1 MTKGELRESPGYGDF
16 IQRLSRGWSDAQVAR
31 HRNSTGKILQRSIKG
46 LDSLSPGETVHK
58 QIVVGQVQSGKTS
71 SFESVIRLARDNGFP
86 VAYLLAGNTKI
97 LLMQSA
103 TRFANDYLVR
113 DVANRDSA
121 WQIFTLPEVSG
132 FQSKPADI
140 ENRLRIGLQRWYENP
155 DSPYSEA
162 FLIASLKTA
171 ARLRRVTQL
180 LGEIHSSFPDLRLL
194 VIDDESDQASP
205 DGNTSNPNKAPTTTH
220 ERIADLQSIGMPVAY
235 IMYTATPA
243 ANLLG
248 TFESAVS
255 PDALTVLEPG
265 AGYVGPKELFI
276 DSAQFRRTIPKVD
289 VPQKTGRPPQSLLD
303 AINHFLI
310 LLCVLRSGEASPRL
324 APLSMLIHPHQQTL
338 WHARYANWA
347 AEVLV
352 GHGYGFE
359 DQKRRVQHFEENFA
373 YPLERIVEDAGLP
386 ESLRARAPE
395 YWIEALQNY
404 LPLIQTVT
412 LNSKKRSDPLHENV
426 IDLPT
431 IEDWNSRVG
440 WILVGGD
447 KLSRGFTVE
456 NLAVTYLARQHAKT
470 ADTNQQRGRFF
481 GYRATY
487 SKYLRAWMN
496 EETFAEYRE
505 DAIHNTRLF
514 RELQRIDSENLP
526 VAKWKRVFTT
536 SVGVLPTRKGVINSQ
551 EFEVQRLRTWFRQT
565 SLFPQGQDFDT
576 LEQELLQMG
585 RTYGQQPFGGDSR
598 GRPDARK
605 HQFFIAPLDRV
616 REVIE
621 RIGLSDDNR
630 NALDAR
636 IAAIGHDDAKNLEV
650 GVLLMDALGKRE
662 RADDSPL
669 FTESDGTEDSIM
681 YKDTMHTFQFHHVV
695 RKAGGSRHICVAHR
709 MPGESEMTV
718 TTQIRNP
725 NWQSIN

>member
-1 MTKGELRESPGYGDF
+1 MTTGELRESSGYDAF

-31 HRNSTGKILQRSIKG
+31 HRDSTAKILQRSIKG
-46 LDSLSPGETVHK
+46 LDSLPPGETVHK
-58 QIVVGQVQSGKTS
+58 HIVVGQVQSGKTS

-86 VAYLLAGNTKI
+86 VAYLLGGNTEI
-97 LLMQSA
+97 LLMQSV
-103 TRFANDYLVR
+103 TRFSNDYLVH

-121 WQIFTLPEVSG
+121 WQIFSLPKVSG
-132 FQSKPADI
+132 FDVKPADI
-140 ENRLRIGLQRWYENP
+140 ENRLRIGLQRWYENS

-171 ARLRRVTQL
+171 ARLRKVTQL
-180 LGEIHSSFPDLRLL
+180 LGEVHSSFPDLRLL
-194 VIDDESDQASP
+194 VVDDESDQASP
-205 DGNTSNPNKAPTTTH
+205 DGNTSNPNKTPTTTH
-220 ERIADLQSIGMPVAY
+220 ERITDLQSIGMPVAY

-265 AGYVGPKELFI
+265 AGYVGSKELFI

-289 VPQKTGRPPQSLLD
+289 VPQRTGRPPQSLLD

-338 WHARYANWA
+338 WHARYANWT
-347 AEVLV
+347 AEALV
-352 GHGYGFE
+352 GHRYGFE
-359 DQKRRVQHFEENFA
+359 DHKRRVQHFEDNFA
-373 YPLERIVEDAGLP
+373 YPLERICEDAGFP
-386 ESLRARAPE
+386 ESLRVKAPE
-395 YWIEALQNY
+395 FWIEALQNY

-412 LNSKKRSDPLHENV
+412 LNSKKRSDPLHEDV

-431 IEDWNSRVG
+431 IADWNSKVG

-456 NLAVTYLARQHAKT
+456 NLAVTYLARKSAKT

-481 GYRATY
+481 GYRGKY
-487 SKYLRAWMN
+487 LKYLRAWMH

-526 VAKWKRVFTT
+526 VAEWKRVFTT
-536 SVGVLPTRKGVINSQ
+536 AVGVLPTRRGVISQ
-551 EFEVQRLRTWFRQT
+551 EFEVQKLRTWFRQT
-565 SLFPQGQDFDT
+565 SLFAQRQDFDT
-576 LEQELLQMG
+576 LEQVLLQMG
-585 RTYGQQPFGGDSR
+585 RTYGQQPFEGDGR
-598 GRPDARK
+598 GRPATSK

-616 REVIE
+616 RVIVE
-621 RIGLSDDNR
+621 RIGLSDDNQ
-630 NALDAR
+630 NAIDAR
-636 IAAIGHDDAKNLEV
+636 IAAIGRDEAKNLEV
-650 GVLLMDALGKRE
+650 GVLLMDALGERE

-681 YKDTMHTFQFHHVV
+681 YRDNMHTFQFHHVV
-695 RKAGGSRHICVAHR
+695 RKTGRSHHICVAHR
-709 MPGESEMTV
+709 MPGELEITV
-718 TTQIRNP
+718 TTQVRNP